1 MYEKG
6 DKEMALPR
14 LLDSLSKAYIP
25 DVMVMSDNTTQFA
38 VPAHIIEPCED
49 HEEMRVIKLDKFA
62 EDQFLSDENVN
73 YINEQ

>member
-1 MYEKG
+1 MYDKG

-25 DVMVMSDNTTQFA
+25 QVMVMSDNTTQFII
-38 VPAHIIEPCED
+38 PTYIIEPCED
-49 HEEMRVIKLDKFA
+49 REEMRLIQLDKFG
-62 EDQFLSDENVN
+62 ENQFLSDENVN